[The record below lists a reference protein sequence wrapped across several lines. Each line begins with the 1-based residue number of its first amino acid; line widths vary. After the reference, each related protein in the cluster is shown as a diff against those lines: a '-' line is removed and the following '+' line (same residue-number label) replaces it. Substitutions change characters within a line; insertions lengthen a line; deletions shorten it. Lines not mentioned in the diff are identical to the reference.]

1 MKKEREELTDAINEK
16 TRKTGDEDVGKRMHG
31 GNKGMGGEEKE
42 KGRRE
47 HRGNMADSRR
57 DKVKE
62 R

>member
-1 MKKEREELTDAINEK
+1 M
-16 TRKTGDEDVGKRMHG
+16 RKRGRTGDEDVGKRVHG

-47 HRGNMADSRR
+47 HRGNMADSKR